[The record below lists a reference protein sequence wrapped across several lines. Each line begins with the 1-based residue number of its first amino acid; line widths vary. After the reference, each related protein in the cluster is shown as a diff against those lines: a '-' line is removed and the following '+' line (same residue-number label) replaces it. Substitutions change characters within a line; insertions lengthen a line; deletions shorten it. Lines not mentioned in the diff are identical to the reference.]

1 MCYINIILCL
11 DENYTFQIEYYKIW
25 VLLLRSERLKYIL
38 TA

>member
-1 MCYINIILCL
+1 MP
-11 DENYTFQIEYYKIW
+11 DENYTFQIEYCKTY